1 MKLLS
6 VLMFKI
12 TKDMTADNI
21 ADELIAVCKDLMLH
35 YRAGSI
41 GIGVWGI
48 IKYGKIYSGRG
59 AAQE

>member
-1 MKLLS
+1 
-6 VLMFKI
+6 
-12 TKDMTADNI
+12 MTADNI